1 MEPDNVS
8 NSSMNCEE
16 YKQQLTNGL
25 LPYEVLRVL
34 TPVSDQIWTDREDG
48 WRNTFKVSIGLLGSI
63 YLVLGLISI
72 VLLIKKDCVR
82 LSTKTFFAVYLTI
95 AILCFSR
102 ALLLVLDPY
111 DLLGFI
117 SDHFNQ
123 WIIITRII
131 GAFGFPSLV
140 ASYTLMVFTLLRI
153 AKANPGKQWYHRWKF
168 VVPVV
173 AIPYVIALMAETVGY
188 LAPYPGLLSILICEV
203 FFGLWGITV
212 CITYLIAGSRLM
224 HQLRKRERNTVR
236 MSSSAVGR
244 SMEELATQTDFAAQE
259 YQRHHRN
266 NRRTARKIAIITY
279 GTVFVAFVYSL
290 VTFGNTIL
298 VGLFIF
304 KDCLAFMGVRG
315 NSVAWLIIYILT
327 RITEII
333 LATIMLY
340 SITDVSGIVKF
351 VSRMFLA
358 MCCCK
363 RMRVTGCSRQSH
375 PLSSMKTTTSQ
386 VSSLP
391 NSHHKVGRSM
401 DDIPDTMTTT
411 NTTDQPEL
419 TQENMERNERSSL
432 RESGIRLEE
441 IMVDCQQ
448 NHMTIN
454 NTTSPNSLWSA
465 AKGESSLES
474 NAVQEQTQA
483 SKECVSALCAVSGT
497 QSESTDTPTQTNL
510 ESCVGTAVT
519 VEDSALVDFSSLVHT
534 LEHTSSVALEAAT
547 QTVELNDKA
556 CQTEPSAS
564 VKPVPKP
571 RRFAPKSPRE
581 RRERLHQQKQLPK
594 VLSNSKKLWRKQ
606 TV

>member
-1 MEPDNVS
+1 MEPDNGS
-8 NSSMNCEE
+8 NTSDPMSCDEH
-16 YKQQLTNGL
+16 KQQLISGL
-25 LPYEVLRVL
+25 LSYEVLRVL

-63 YLVLGLISI
+63 YLMLGLISI

-95 AILCFSR
+95 AIFSFSR
-102 ALLLVLDPY
+102 AVLLALDPY
-111 DLLGFI
+111 NLLGFI

-168 VVPVV
+168 VVPIV
-173 AIPYVIALMAETVGY
+173 AIPYVIALTAETVGY
-188 LAPYPGLLSILICEV
+188 LALYPGLLSILICEV

-290 VTFGNTIL
+290 VTFGNTIM
-298 VGLFIF
+298 VSLFIF

-315 NSVAWLIIYILT
+315 NSVAWLSINVLT
-327 RITEII
+327 RVTEII

-340 SITDVSGIVKF
+340 SITDVSGVVKF
-351 VSRMFLA
+351 ASRMFLA

-363 RMRVTGCSRQSH
+363 RIMRVTGCSRQSH
-375 PLSSMKTTTSQ
+375 PLSGMKVTSPRKSM
-386 VSSLP
+386 LP
-391 NSHHKVGRSM
+391 NSHREVGTSM
-401 DDIPDTMTTT
+401 DDDIPGTMTTP
-411 NTTDQPEL
+411 NATDQPEL
-419 TQENMERNERSSL
+419 TQENMEPNEVSNSS
-432 RESGIRLEE
+432 ESGIRLEE
-441 IMVDCQQ
+441 VTMDGQQ
-448 NHMTIN
+448 NHVMVN
-454 NTTSPNSLWSA
+454 NATSPNPKTFLLNAS
-465 AKGESSLES
+465 KGESSSSIES

-483 SKECVSALCAVSGT
+483 SKECVSACAAVSYT
-497 QSESTDTPTQTNL
+497 HLTLPTIY
-510 ESCVGTAVT
+510 
-519 VEDSALVDFSSLVHT
+519 
-534 LEHTSSVALEAAT
+534 SV
-547 QTVELNDKA
+547 
-556 CQTEPSAS
+556 
-564 VKPVPKP
+564 
-571 RRFAPKSPRE
+571 
-581 RRERLHQQKQLPK
+581 
-594 VLSNSKKLWRKQ
+594 
-606 TV
+606 